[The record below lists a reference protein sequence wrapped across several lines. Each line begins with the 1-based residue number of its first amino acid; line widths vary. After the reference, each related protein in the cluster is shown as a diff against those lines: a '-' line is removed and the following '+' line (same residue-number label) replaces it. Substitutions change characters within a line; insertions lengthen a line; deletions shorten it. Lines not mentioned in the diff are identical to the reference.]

1 MSLHRKGYERTSTF
15 HESPRKERQKFAMRQ
30 QPRFSSLEPLF
41 GAPPTVRVV
50 PAASGTGFQAHNS
63 KFEFSPT
70 MARTANKVNAGQHAL
85 HWARKATVVR
95 EEGRKCVLNQT
106 VAVVLH
112 EDRVIPGGKGISRLC
127 VPKKLSR
134 TWLRNRDTNQY
145 ASRPLSSSQ
154 ANGERAT
161 FRATVASFAERVF

>member
-1 MSLHRKGYERTSTF
+1 
-15 HESPRKERQKFAMRQ
+15 MRQ

-63 KFEFSPT
+63 KFEFSST

-106 VAVVLH
+106 VAAV
-112 EDRVIPGGKGISRLC
+112 
-127 VPKKLSR
+127 
-134 TWLRNRDTNQY
+134 
-145 ASRPLSSSQ
+145 
-154 ANGERAT
+154 
-161 FRATVASFAERVF
+161 